1 MMISYLKKDIRF
13 SKIWLGIAVLYSL
26 ICGYIFIKDS
36 GDSFFFVDFL
46 LPLFVTYLPLSRL
59 MNMED
64 SRDTRDFLRRMPQG
78 RNGRVIARV
87 IFIFSLLIFSFAVK
101 VFYKYLLVKGYSLMS
116 GMNLETELAYFIA
129 FSAFNLISLIL
140 FYRFSFHAAQN
151 FTLASYAVVFAL
163 GLLNKH
169 TDFTLNFP
177 SVNVAVL
184 AGCGLLLIAALI
196 FAAIR
201 MEKIS

>member
-1 MMISYLKKDIRF
+1 
-13 SKIWLGIAVLYSL
+13 
-26 ICGYIFIKDS
+26 
-36 GDSFFFVDFL
+36 
-46 LPLFVTYLPLSRL
+46 

-101 VFYKYLLVKGYSLMS
+101 IFYKYLLVKGYSLMS
-116 GMNLETELAYFIA
+116 GMNLETEMAYFIA

-169 TDFTLNFP
+169 TDFTLSFP
-177 SVNVAVL
+177 SVNVPDVGWLLSESDVSVNVAVL